1 MEVQLS
7 GILSSAAGGI
17 TSVEVTGTTVG
28 ELLTCLEQRY
38 PAMGPLIEQGIAVAV
53 NGEIYRDRRDQ
64 PIPLDAEVYLL
75 PRLAGG

>member
-7 GILSSAAGGI
+7 GFLSSAAGGVQ
-17 TSVEVTGTTVG
+17 SVELTGETVG
-28 ELLTCLEQRY
+28 ELLTSLELRY
-38 PAMGPLIEQGIAVAV
+38 PSLRDAIEQGVAVAV

-64 PIPLDAEVYLL
+64 PIPPGAEVFLL